1 MQNEVEPTV
10 TRFMMAT
17 TETDEPAP
25 VADTGRAAISLR
37 RSRAEDK
44 QLQKVPIVSIID
56 DDESV
61 RLAVKS
67 LVRSLGLIAYTFAS
81 AEEFLQS
88 THANDTSCLITDVQ
102 LPGMNG
108 VKLQSL
114 VLARGRD
121 MPIIFVTAF
130 PEKRLQR
137 RALEAGAVGFLS
149 KPFDGETLIT
159 LVEEALKRG
168 RDT

>member
-25 VADTGRAAISLR
+25 VTDTGRAAILLR

-88 THANDTSCLITDVQ
+88 PHVNDTACLITDLQ

-108 VKLQSL
+108 LKLQNV
-114 VLARGRD
+114 VLAQGRG

-130 PEKRLQR
+130 PEERFRK

-149 KPFDGETLIT
+149 KPFDGQALIS
-159 LVEEALKRG
+159 LVEGALNRG
-168 RDT
+168 WET

>member
-1 MQNEVEPTV
+1 LQNVPT
-10 TRFMMAT
+10 
-17 TETDEPAP
+17 
-25 VADTGRAAISLR
+25 I
-37 RSRAEDK
+37 
-44 QLQKVPIVSIID
+44 SIID

-67 LVRSLGLIAYTFAS
+67 LVRSLGWMAYTFAS

-88 THANDTSCLITDVQ
+88 PRVDDSSCLITDLQ

-114 VLARGRD
+114 VLARGCD

-130 PEKRLQR
+130 PEEQFQK

-149 KPFDGETLIT
+149 KPFDGQTLIT
-159 LVEEALKRG
+159 LVEGALKRG
-168 RDT
+168 RDTQRSPLKAARGKMT

>member
-1 MQNEVEPTV
+1 MASPIFVLRGRRCRHQFHRVVSVLRIDKLQN
-10 TRFMMAT
+10 A
-17 TETDEPAP
+17 
-25 VADTGRAAISLR
+25 
-37 RSRAEDK
+37 
-44 QLQKVPIVSIID
+44 PIVSIID

-67 LVRSLGLIAYTFAS
+67 LVRSLGWMAYTFAS

-88 THANDTSCLITDVQ
+88 PHVDDSSCLITDLQ

-114 VLARGRD
+114 VLARGCD

-130 PEKRLQR
+130 PEERFQK
-137 RALEAGAVGFLS
+137 RALEAGAVGFLT
-149 KPFDGETLIT
+149 KPFS
-159 LVEEALKRG
+159 
-168 RDT
+168 

>member
-1 MQNEVEPTV
+1 MIFPAFW
-10 TRFMMAT
+10 RAHLWPMWAT
-17 TETDEPAP
+17 LQ
-25 VADTGRAAISLR
+25 AANLSR

-44 QLQKVPIVSIID
+44 QLQNVSIVSIVD

-67 LVRSLGLIAYTFAS
+67 LVRSLGLIANTFAS

-88 THANDTSCLITDVQ
+88 PHVNDTSCLITDVQ

-108 VKLQSL
+108 LKLQNV
-114 VLARGRD
+114 VLAQGRG

-130 PEKRLQR
+130 PEERFQK

-149 KPFDGETLIT
+149 KPFDGQTLIT
-159 LVEEALKRG
+159 LFEGALKRG

>member
-1 MQNEVEPTV
+1 LQN
-10 TRFMMAT
+10 
-17 TETDEPAP
+17 
-25 VADTGRAAISLR
+25 
-37 RSRAEDK
+37 
-44 QLQKVPIVSIID
+44 VPIISIID

-67 LVRSLGLIAYTFAS
+67 LVRSLGLIARTFAS

-88 THANDTSCLITDVQ
+88 PHVDDSSCLITDVQ

-108 VKLQSL
+108 LKLQSL
-114 VLARGRD
+114 VLAQGRR

-130 PEKRLQR
+130 PEERIR
-137 RALEAGAVGFLS
+137 GRALAAGAAGFLS
-149 KPFDGETLIT
+149 KPFDGQTLIT
-159 LVEEALKRG
+159 LVEGALKRG

>member
-1 MQNEVEPTV
+1 MLRIDKLQN
-10 TRFMMAT
+10 A
-17 TETDEPAP
+17 
-25 VADTGRAAISLR
+25 
-37 RSRAEDK
+37 
-44 QLQKVPIVSIID
+44 PIVSIID

-67 LVRSLGLIAYTFAS
+67 LVRSLGWMAYTFAS

-88 THANDTSCLITDVQ
+88 PHVDDSSCLITDLQ

-130 PEKRLQR
+130 PEERFQK

-149 KPFDGETLIT
+149 KPFDGQTLIT
-159 LVEEALKRG
+159 LVEGALKRG
-168 RDT
+168 RDTQRSPLKAARGKMT

>member
-1 MQNEVEPTV
+1 L
-10 TRFMMAT
+10 
-17 TETDEPAP
+17 
-25 VADTGRAAISLR
+25 SR

-44 QLQKVPIVSIID
+44 QLQNVPLVSIID

-88 THANDTSCLITDVQ
+88 PHVNETSCLITDLQ

-108 VKLQSL
+108 LKLQNV
-114 VLARGRD
+114 VLAQGRC

-130 PEKRLQR
+130 PEERFRK

-149 KPFDGETLIT
+149 KPFDGQALIT
-159 LVEEALKRG
+159 LVEGALNRG
-168 RDT
+168 RAT

>member
-1 MQNEVEPTV
+1 LQ
-10 TRFMMAT
+10 
-17 TETDEPAP
+17 
-25 VADTGRAAISLR
+25 AAILSR
-37 RSRAEDK
+37 RFHAEDR
-44 QLQKVPIVSIID
+44 QLQNVPLVSIID

-88 THANDTSCLITDVQ
+88 THVNDTSCLITDLQ

-108 VKLQSL
+108 LKLQNV
-114 VLARGRD
+114 VLAQGRC

-130 PEKRLQR
+130 PEERFRK
-137 RALEAGAVGFLS
+137 RALEAGAFGFLS
-149 KPFDGETLIT
+149 KPFDGQTLIT
-159 LVEEALKRG
+159 LVEGALNRG
-168 RDT
+168 RKTCSST

>member
-1 MQNEVEPTV
+1 L
-10 TRFMMAT
+10 
-17 TETDEPAP
+17 
-25 VADTGRAAISLR
+25 SR

-44 QLQKVPIVSIID
+44 QLQNVPLVSIID

-88 THANDTSCLITDVQ
+88 PHVNDTSCLITDVQ

-108 VKLQSL
+108 LKLQNV
-114 VLARGRD
+114 VLAQGRG

-130 PEKRLQR
+130 PEERFRK

-149 KPFDGETLIT
+149 KPFDGQALIT
-159 LVEEALKRG
+159 LVEGALNQG
-168 RDT
+168 RET

>member
-1 MQNEVEPTV
+1 MQNAPT
-10 TRFMMAT
+10 
-17 TETDEPAP
+17 
-25 VADTGRAAISLR
+25 I
-37 RSRAEDK
+37 
-44 QLQKVPIVSIID
+44 SIID

-67 LVRSLGLIAYTFAS
+67 LVRSLGWMAYTFAS

-88 THANDTSCLITDVQ
+88 PHVDDSSCLITDLQ

-108 VKLQSL
+108 LKLQNV
-114 VLARGRD
+114 VLAQGRG

-130 PEKRLQR
+130 PEERFQK

-149 KPFDGETLIT
+149 KPFDGQTLIT
-159 LVEEALKRG
+159 LVEGALKRG
-168 RDT
+168 RDTQRSPLKAARGKMT

>member
-1 MQNEVEPTV
+1 MIFPAFW
-10 TRFMMAT
+10 RAHLWPMWAT
-17 TETDEPAP
+17 LQ
-25 VADTGRAAISLR
+25 AANLSR

-44 QLQKVPIVSIID
+44 QLQNVPIVSIID

-88 THANDTSCLITDVQ
+88 THVNDTSCLITDLQ

-114 VLARGRD
+114 VLARGHD

-130 PEKRLQR
+130 PEERFQK

-149 KPFDGETLIT
+149 KPFDGQTPIA
-159 LVEEALKRG
+159 LVDGDPKRVRDPQSTPLK
-168 RDT
+168 

>member
-1 MQNEVEPTV
+1 MW
-10 TRFMMAT
+10 AT
-17 TETDEPAP
+17 LQ
-25 VADTGRAAISLR
+25 AANLTR

-44 QLQKVPIVSIID
+44 QLQNVSIVSIID

-88 THANDTSCLITDVQ
+88 THVNDTSCLITDLQ

-108 VKLQSL
+108 LKLQNV
-114 VLARGRD
+114 VLAQGRG

-130 PEKRLQR
+130 PEERFRK
-137 RALEAGAVGFLS
+137 RALEAGAFGFLS
-149 KPFDGETLIT
+149 KPFDGQTLIT
-159 LVEEALKRG
+159 LVEGALNRG
-168 RDT
+168 RETCSST

>member
-1 MQNEVEPTV
+1 MQNVPT
-10 TRFMMAT
+10 
-17 TETDEPAP
+17 
-25 VADTGRAAISLR
+25 I
-37 RSRAEDK
+37 
-44 QLQKVPIVSIID
+44 SIID

-67 LVRSLGLIAYTFAS
+67 LVRSLGWMAYTFAS

-88 THANDTSCLITDVQ
+88 PHVDDSSCLITDLQ

-130 PEKRLQR
+130 PEERFQK

-149 KPFDGETLIT
+149 KPFDGQTLIT
-159 LVEEALKRG
+159 LVEGALKRG
-168 RDT
+168 RDTQRSPLKAARGKMT

>member
-1 MQNEVEPTV
+1 MSFPLRTDKLQN
-10 TRFMMAT
+10 A
-17 TETDEPAP
+17 
-25 VADTGRAAISLR
+25 
-37 RSRAEDK
+37 
-44 QLQKVPIVSIID
+44 PIVSIID

-67 LVRSLGLIAYTFAS
+67 LVRSLGWMAYTFAS

-88 THANDTSCLITDVQ
+88 PHVDDSSCLITDLQ

-114 VLARGRD
+114 VLARGCD

-130 PEKRLQR
+130 PEERFQK

-149 KPFDGETLIT
+149 KPFDGQTLIT
-159 LVEEALKRG
+159 LVEGALKRG
-168 RDT
+168 RDTQRSPLKAARGKMT

>member
-1 MQNEVEPTV
+1 LQNVPT
-10 TRFMMAT
+10 
-17 TETDEPAP
+17 
-25 VADTGRAAISLR
+25 I
-37 RSRAEDK
+37 
-44 QLQKVPIVSIID
+44 SIID

-67 LVRSLGLIAYTFAS
+67 LVRSLGLMAYTFAS

-88 THANDTSCLITDVQ
+88 PHVNDTSCLITDVQ

-108 VKLQSL
+108 VKLQRL
-114 VLARGRD
+114 VLAQGRG

-130 PEKRLQR
+130 PEECIRG

-149 KPFDGETLIT
+149 KPFDGQTLIT
-159 LVEEALKRG
+159 LVEGTLKRG
-168 RDT
+168 RDTQRSPLKAARGKMT

>member
-1 MQNEVEPTV
+1 LSR
-10 TRFMMAT
+10 RF
-17 TETDEPAP
+17 
-25 VADTGRAAISLR
+25 
-37 RSRAEDK
+37 RAEDK
-44 QLQKVPIVSIID
+44 QLQNVPIISIID

-67 LVRSLGLIAYTFAS
+67 LVRSLGLIARTFAS

-88 THANDTSCLITDVQ
+88 PHVDDSSCLITDVQ

-108 VKLQSL
+108 LKLQSL
-114 VLARGRD
+114 VLAQGRR

-130 PEKRLQR
+130 PAEHIRGP
-137 RALEAGAVGFLS
+137 ALAAGAVGFLS
-149 KPFDGETLIT
+149 KPFDGQTLIT
-159 LVEEALKRG
+159 LVEGALRRG

>member
-1 MQNEVEPTV
+1 M
-10 TRFMMAT
+10 RAT
-17 TETDEPAP
+17 LQ
-25 VADTGRAAISLR
+25 AANLSR

-44 QLQKVPIVSIID
+44 QLQNVPIVSIIE

-61 RLAVKS
+61 RLAVQS

-81 AEEFLQS
+81 GEEFLQS
-88 THANDTSCLITDVQ
+88 PHVDDTSCLITDMQ

-108 VKLQSL
+108 LKLQSL
-114 VLARGRD
+114 VLEQGRG

-130 PEKRLQR
+130 PEERFRK
-137 RALEAGAVGFLS
+137 RALEGGAVGFLS
-149 KPFDGETLIT
+149 KPFDGQILIT

>member
-1 MQNEVEPTV
+1 L
-10 TRFMMAT
+10 
-17 TETDEPAP
+17 
-25 VADTGRAAISLR
+25 LR

-44 QLQKVPIVSIID
+44 QLLNVPIVSIID

-61 RLAVKS
+61 RLAVKC
-67 LVRSLGLIAYTFAS
+67 LVRSLGLLAYTFAS

-88 THANDTSCLITDVQ
+88 PHVNDTSCLITDLQ

-108 VKLQSL
+108 LKLQNL
-114 VLARGRD
+114 VSAQGRG

-130 PEKRLQR
+130 PEERFQK

-149 KPFDGETLIT
+149 KPFDGQTLIT
-159 LVEEALKRG
+159 LVEGALRRG
-168 RDT
+168 RDS